1 MLIEVPTN
9 KLRKL
14 DCVFNGPL
22 QYSFLSYN
30 IRYADGWIRTAD
42 LWCRNRHALSQ
53 PLPFNVCLCINFV
66 DPKWRIS
73 GEPYLES

>member
-42 LWCRNRHALSQ
+42 LWCRNRQLYHNHCPSMFVFALTLLT
-53 PLPFNVCLCINFV
+53 PN
-66 DPKWRIS
+66 
-73 GEPYLES
+73 GG